1 MNQQPTMQVADLVRD
16 HGRMVYTTAYRIL
29 GNAEDAED
37 AYQDVFLK
45 LVSGW
50 TGRLKPRGVR
60 DWGAFLRVTAA
71 RKAVDLLRRNRSR
84 NQGKASLMRETQSE
98 MDCPAASGSPE
109 PSNPRQAAIQRQHA
123 ELLREAVRN
132 LPKRE
137 ARVFVMRHFEDFPY
151 EQIAEHLGMNS
162 NTVGVVLHRAKERLR
177 KFLETRIP
185 MEGVL
190 ESARQS
196 AEPMELESRHVEQ

>member
-50 TGRLKPRGVR
+50 TGRLKPKGVR

-84 NQGKASLMRETQSE
+84 NLGNAALMRETQSE
-98 MDCPAASGSPE
+98 QDCPAASGSPE
-109 PSNPRQAAIQRQHA
+109 PSNPRQAAIQRQYA
-123 ELLREAVRN
+123 ELLREAVRS

-151 EQIAEHLGMNS
+151 DRIAEHLGMNA

-185 MEGVL
+185 MEGAP
-190 ESARQS
+190 ENTRQS